1 MPASRGLPW
10 CFVNFRVQTLYL
22 ENLSFCKI
30 FIFITHV
37 NLQLLLPLLRRFLL
51 QLLLLCL
58 PQFLLLFAS
67 TSSISLPTFMF
78 SPTYAFYVSSYSPT
92 TSPPL
97 LPPFFFFF
105 YNQGNLSL
113 RSLAV
118 QFSFLSTRGHC
129 VLRQLCEMSVFSPL
143 SVISTL
149 NKTRG
154 AETASSGC

>member
-1 MPASRGLPW
+1 MLCEFSSSNAL
-10 CFVNFRVQTLYL
+10 FRK
-22 ENLSFCKI
+22 S
-30 FIFITHV
+30 
-37 NLQLLLPLLRRFLL
+37 FLL
-51 QLLLLCL
+51 QNIHLHHPRQSPAPPPPPPPTFPSPAAPALSSPIPPPLCL
-58 PQFLLLFAS
+58 HLLDFPPHLHVLPHLRLLRLLLFTYNF
-67 TSSISLPTFMF
+67 TSS
-78 SPTYAFYVSSYSPT
+78 
-92 TSPPL
+92 PPA
-97 LPPFFFFF
+97 FFFFF

-129 VLRQLCEMSVFSPL
+129 VFRQLCEMSVFSPL